1 LIVSGSFLT
10 CTKAGDLV
18 EIVQVV
24 GFAIIAAIFIIL
36 IRQSRPEIAQLLSI
50 TIGIIIIVYLLGYL
64 KMVIDLITDM
74 ALEAKVS
81 PLFLRTLFRVI
92 GVAYLAEFGAQ
103 VCRDAGEGSIAG
115 KIEFAGK
122 IIILIMA
129 IPILVSIMEGIVKFI
144 P

>member
-1 LIVSGSFLT
+1 M
-10 CTKAGDLV
+10 

-24 GFAIIAAIFIIL
+24 GFGVLAAVSVLF
-36 IRQSRPEIAQLLSI
+36 IRQSRPDIAHLLSI
-50 TIGIIIIVYLLGYL
+50 GAGVVIVVYVLGYL
-64 KMVIDLITDM
+64 RMIVNVITDL
-74 ALEAKVS
+74 ALEAEINTIY
-81 PLFLRTLFRVI
+81 LRTLLRVV

-103 VCRDAGEGSIAG
+103 ICRDADENGFAA

-129 IPILVSIMEGIVKFI
+129 IPILMAVLESIINFI